1 MATGDTPA
9 AHAGSWLESPLVLR
23 RFEVH
28 RVDTVEEAIELR
40 RRFGEDAAVYAGGT
54 ELLLAMKLGVARWP
68 HLIDVK
74 PIAPLGEIRTVD
86 GVLRIGATATHWA
99 LERDAAVERAIPA
112 LARLEASVANVRV
125 RAAGTLAGN
134 LAFAE
139 PHADPPALLLALGA
153 RVVLQGP
160 SGSRALAVGDFITGM
175 YETALAPDEIIV
187 AIEVPIPSRDV
198 RAAYVKFQILERPS
212 VGVAAVG
219 SVRAGRFAG
228 APTVVVGAADEVPRR
243 VPTDELAGADVRA
256 AATADA
262 LAEAA
267 RAAVEPV
274 GDLAGSAEYKRHL
287 VGVFAR
293 RALDALVAEAA

>member
-1 MATGDTPA
+1 M
-9 AHAGSWLESPLVLR
+9 LR

-28 RVDTVEEAIELR
+28 RATTVDEAIALR
-40 RRFGEDAAVYAGGT
+40 QRFGTDAAVYAGGT

-74 PIAPLGEIRTVD
+74 PIAALAGIRLEAGKV
-86 GVLRIGATATHWA
+86 RIGATVTHWD
-99 LERDAAVERAIPA
+99 LERDPTVRQVLPA
-112 LARLEASVANVRV
+112 FARLEGNVANIRV

-160 SGSRALAVGDFITGM
+160 NGTRALGVGEFLTGM
-175 YETALAPDEIIV
+175 YETALAEDELVV
-187 AIEVPIPSRDV
+187 AIEVPVPAPGV
-198 RAAYVKFQILERPS
+198 HAAYVKFQILERPT
-212 VGVAAVG
+212 VGVAAAG
-219 SVRAGRFAG
+219 TLRGGRFAG
-228 APTVVVGAADEVPRR
+228 APSFVVGAADEVPR
-243 VPTDELAGADVRA
+243 VVDTAALAGADA
-256 AATADA
+256 AAPATAEA

-267 RAAVEPV
+267 RAAVEPTD
-274 GDLAGSAEYKRHL
+274 DLAGSAEYKRHV

-293 RALDALVAEAA
+293 RALDALRAEAA